1 MLPDDLGLTA
11 RDCRYLRFLGDSDG
25 APSPSQVAREFGVRL
40 PTAMAALKRLE
51 GMGLIEY
58 RRGEGV
64 RLSREGAAISEE
76 LLWRHR
82 VIEAF
87 LFRELG
93 IDPEVACEAASR
105 LEVLLPR
112 EAVVRLCERMGHPK
126 ACPHGRPIPHPEVA
140 GR

>member
-1 MLPDDLGLTA
+1 MSPDDLELTA
-11 RDCRYLRFLGDSDG
+11 RDCRYLRFLRDSESN
-25 APSPSQVAREFGVRL
+25 PSPTEIAREFGVRL
-40 PTAMAALKRLE
+40 PTAIAVLRRLE

-64 RLSREGAAISEE
+64 KLTPDGLSVSEE

-87 LFRELG
+87 LCEELE
-93 IDPEVACEAASR
+93 IDPEIACEAATR

-112 EAVVRLCERMGHPK
+112 ESLARLCERMGHPR
-126 ACPHGRPIPHPEVA
+126 ACPHGRPIPHPEVVNW
-140 GR
+140 